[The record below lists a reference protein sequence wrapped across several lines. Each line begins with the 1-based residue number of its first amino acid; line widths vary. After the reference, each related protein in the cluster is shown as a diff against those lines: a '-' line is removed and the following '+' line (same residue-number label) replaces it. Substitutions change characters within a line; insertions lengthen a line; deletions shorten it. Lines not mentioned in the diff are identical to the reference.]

1 MKIYQDLEK
10 LGQDEKERME
20 FAASL
25 VREHVGS
32 DAYKVATVAE
42 EYYSKHN
49 PTIERFQKFLYDL
62 GGHAYPDLFSANYKL
77 KTLFFRRFVLQQTQY
92 VLSNGVTFEQETT
105 KDKLSKD
112 FDSRLQ
118 QLAKKAMVDGVAF
131 GFWNA
136 GDLQVLSFA
145 DTSKD
150 PGFAPLYD
158 GDTGELRAGVRYWS
172 IGEES
177 ESAKRYTL
185 YEQDGYTDYIQR
197 KGKEI
202 EQMTPKRSYIEV
214 VQSSQME
221 GETVVEGYNYPGFP
235 IIPMYANDLGTSEI
249 VGIQETIDCYD
260 FIKSGLANNIDDSA
274 GFYWLVKG
282 AGGMND
288 VDLAQFLDRL
298 RTVHA
303 AVVDS
308 EEGGG
313 IEPHTLE
320 IPYQAREAMLSR
332 LRSDLYEDF
341 QLLDI
346 EKALTGN
353 LTATAIRMAYQAQDD
368 KCSDFEYQIRD
379 FIGRLLDLVG
389 IEDEPSFKWNRVAN
403 QLEETQM
410 VISAAT
416 YLDDQAVLDHLP
428 WLTPEEV
435 DAIMERKA
443 ADELDRNDNL
453 EPPEGVTEDGQGA
466 PGDGEGTEEPG
477 AENSEIVPPGE

>member
-1 MKIYQDLEK
+1 
-10 LGQDEKERME
+10 
-20 FAASL
+20 
-25 VREHVGS
+25 
-32 DAYKVATVAE
+32 
-42 EYYSKHN
+42 
-49 PTIERFQKFLYDL
+49 
-62 GGHAYPDLFSANYKL
+62 
-77 KTLFFRRFVLQQTQY
+77 
-92 VLSNGVTFEQETT
+92 
-105 KDKLSKD
+105 
-112 FDSRLQ
+112 
-118 QLAKKAMVDGVAF
+118 
-131 GFWNA
+131 
-136 GDLQVLSFA
+136 
-145 DTSKD
+145 
-150 PGFAPLYD
+150 
-158 GDTGELRAGVRYWS
+158 
-172 IGEES
+172 
-177 ESAKRYTL
+177 
-185 YEQDGYTDYIQR
+185 
-197 KGKEI
+197 
-202 EQMTPKRSYIEV
+202 
-214 VQSSQME
+214 
-221 GETVVEGYNYPGFP
+221 
-235 IIPMYANDLGTSEI
+235 
-249 VGIQETIDCYD
+249 CYD

-313 IEPHTLE
+313 IEPHTLD
-320 IPYQAREAMLSR
+320 IPYQAREAMLAR

-341 QLLDI
+341 QRLDI

-368 KCSDFEYQIRD
+368 KCSDFEYQIRG
-379 FIGRLLDLVG
+379 FIGRLLELVG
-389 IEDEPSFKWNRVAN
+389 LEDEPSFKWNRVAN

-466 PGDGEGTEEPG
+466 P
-477 AENSEIVPPGE
+477 